1 MNHGVGYRHYSVPAP
16 IAGALIV
23 VLRDEVVKGCRQVLG
38 ESGPLSWRSE
48 PNLGVQGEGGQAL
61 LPAGSALDQLAH
73 LGEHPCGDR

>member
-48 PNLGVQGEGGQAL
+48 PNLGVQGEGG
-61 LPAGSALDQLAH
+61 
-73 LGEHPCGDR
+73 